1 MDNEKKPMKIVLIED
16 DVSACKEFI
25 ECANSRKDI
34 VFVGMTDHSDEGLEF
49 VKNKLPEAVILDL
62 ELNWGGGS
70 GTDFLKKLYK
80 LELRIRP
87 IIVVTTRNRSEM
99 MQNHLHTKYGI
110 EWIFCK
116 EQNTY
121 SPDMVIEQ
129 LLDLRSFLYKQR
141 SNVNPELQTT
151 ETPEELQHRIM
162 ARISAE
168 LNEFGVSPKYKGRM
182 IAEEAIYRLINKKN
196 DGDSEK
202 VFNELARA
210 RKTHYNNIVRPI
222 QTAVTDAWDNT
233 DDIER
238 LLKVY
243 TAPVRKEIGAPTPT
257 EFVHYYADKIRRDM

>member
-1 MDNEKKPMKIVLIED
+1 MDNERPMKIVLIED
-16 DVSACKEFI
+16 DVSACKKFA
-25 ECANSRKDI
+25 ECVNRRKDI
-34 VFVGMTDHSDEGLEF
+34 VFVGMTDNSDEGLDF

-70 GTDFLKKLYK
+70 GTDFLKKLSK
-80 LELRIRP
+80 LEMNLRP

-99 MQNHLHTKYGI
+99 MQNYLHTKYGV

-116 EQNTY
+116 EQNDY

-129 LLDLRSFLYKQR
+129 LLELRPFFYKQR
-141 SNVNPELQTT
+141 GDGNPELRTI
-151 ETPEELQHRIM
+151 ETPEELKNRIM

-168 LNEFGVSPKYKGRM
+168 LNEFGMSLKYKGRT

-196 DGDSEK
+196 DKDSEK
-202 VFNELARA
+202 VFDELARE

-222 QTAVTDAWDNT
+222 QTAISSAWDNP
-233 DDIER
+233 DDMER

-243 TAPVRKEIGAPTPT
+243 TAPVRSDIGAPTPT
-257 EFVHYYADKIRRDM
+257 EFIHYYADRIRRSM